1 MKALRTLL
9 ALSSADRRLF
19 GEALL
24 TVLIARGALWTAD
37 IAWLRRWAAGAGR
50 PGGRSTSRSTGRS
63 TGRSIGR
70 PVGRIVWATQAA
82 CRRVPGATCLVSSLA
97 LQRML
102 SRHGHAS
109 ELHIGV
115 ARKDTV
121 FTAHAWVVCDGDVH
135 DGVGSDE
142 PYTRLVAWRASDAA

>member
-1 MKALRTLL
+1 MKPLSTFFS
-9 ALSSADRRLF
+9 LSSADRRLF

-24 TVLIARGALWTAD
+24 TTVIARTALWIAD
-37 IAWLRRWAAGAGR
+37 IAWLRRWAANRGPARRQAGR
-50 PGGRSTSRSTGRS
+50 PVSR
-63 TGRSIGR
+63 
-70 PVGRIVWATQAA
+70 VVWATQAA

-102 SRHGHAS
+102 SRHGHDA

-115 ARKDTV
+115 ARKDAA
-121 FTAHAWVVCDGDVH
+121 FTAHAWIVCEGEVH